1 MISLPR
7 SVVLELTYKCNHQC
21 KFCSCPWYAPHGHYP
36 CGQELNL
43 EQWKHAIDKLYDLGV
58 ETFSISGGECL
69 LKDCLADIL
78 LYIKEQSWKRGKP
91 DGIVLISN
99 GLHMNTDYLKLFK
112 YCNVHLSMSLPG
124 FETFKEHTGVD
135 NAEGV
140 LRWFQIAQEMGMNTT
155 VNVTVTKKNYHE
167 LFETLSVGLLNGAS
181 SILINRFLP
190 GGRGL
195 AYQDELA
202 LTNKELNGMLDTT
215 EEVLTLSNRYGQT
228 GTEIPL
234 CAIMTPKKYKHI
246 SFGTKCAAAKDFFV
260 IDPAGQVRTCNHS
273 PIVVGNIF
281 DDEIITDTAYW
292 ETFANSNY
300 HPSVCQT
307 CKSINMCDC
316 GCREVA
322 NILHGSPCVVDLS
335 VYKDLNDKRAQKLSH
350 KVTGTV

>member
-1 MISLPR
+1 MRTLPR

-21 KFCSCPWYAPHGHYP
+21 KFCSCPWYDSNGHYP

-43 EQWKHAIDKLYDLGV
+43 AQWKQAIDKLYDCGI
-58 ETFSISGGECL
+58 ESFSVTGGECL

-78 LYIKEQSWKRGKP
+78 LYIKEESWKRGKP

-99 GLHMNTDYLKLFK
+99 GLLMNMDYLKLFK

-124 FETFKEHTGVD
+124 IETFKYHTGVN

-140 LRWFQIAQEMGMNTT
+140 LHWFQEAQNMGMNTT

-167 LFETLSVGLLNGAS
+167 LFETLSVGILNGAS
-181 SILINRFLP
+181 SVLINRFLP

-195 AYQDELA
+195 AYQEELA
-202 LTNKELNGMLDTT
+202 LTSDELNGMLDTA
-215 EEVLTLSNRYGQT
+215 EDVLTLSNRYGQT

-234 CAIMTPKKYKHI
+234 CAIKSTKKYKHI

-273 PIVVGNIF
+273 PKVVGNVF
-281 DDEIITDTAYW
+281 DNEIVSDTAYW
-292 ETFANSNY
+292 NVFAHSQY
-300 HPSVCQT
+300 HPSMCQS
-307 CKSINMCDC
+307 CKSISICDC

-322 NILHGSPCVVDLS
+322 NILHGSPCEIDSSTNILKG
-335 VYKDLNDKRAQKLSH
+335 YIQ
-350 KVTGTV
+350 